1 MSDLLEAALDYGRRG
16 WPVLPIEPR
25 GKRPLGRLVPHGLH
39 DASTDEAT
47 IERWWKAEPEANVA
61 IATGHG
67 CDVLDLDGRD
77 GIDALLAAQP
87 STMPEDQAS
96 GPCATSRLGHWHVY
110 FAPLGLG
117 NRAGLLPHVDWRG
130 RGGFVVA
137 PPSRHESGSVYEWS
151 VDFGLD
157 TPLEPPPGWLL
168 RLLKPE
174 PKVPIAPPRARTVE
188 PSRYGVAALEREAG
202 RVALAPEGQRNH
214 TLNAAAFNLGQL
226 VAGGALDVDD
236 VVSALSTAASRAGL
250 PDREAERTIASGL
263 AAGASYARGVPA

>member
-1 MSDLLEAALDYGRRG
+1 MSDLLSAALSYANRG

-39 DASTDEAT
+39 DASCDEAT
-47 IERWWKAEPEANVA
+47 IERWWRAEPAANVA

-67 CDVLDLDGRD
+67 CDVLDLDGQE

-87 STMPEDQAS
+87 SPRPEDQAS
-96 GPCATSRLGHWHVY
+96 GPCATSRPGHWHVY
-110 FAPLGLG
+110 FAPVGSG
-117 NRAGLLPHVDWRG
+117 CRTGLLPHVDWRG

-151 VDFGLD
+151 LDFGLD
-157 TPLEPPPGWLL
+157 TPLEPPPGWLR

-174 PKVPIAPPRARTVE
+174 PKVPIAPPRARTVG
-188 PSRYGVAALEREAG
+188 PNRYGLAALEREAG
-202 RVALAPEGQRNH
+202 RVALAPEGQRNA

-226 VAGGALDVDD
+226 VAGGALDVDNAID
-236 VVSALSTAASRAGL
+236 ALTVAASRAGL
-250 PDREAERTIASGL
+250 TAQEAERTIASGL
-263 AAGASYARGVPA
+263 AAGSLQARGVPA